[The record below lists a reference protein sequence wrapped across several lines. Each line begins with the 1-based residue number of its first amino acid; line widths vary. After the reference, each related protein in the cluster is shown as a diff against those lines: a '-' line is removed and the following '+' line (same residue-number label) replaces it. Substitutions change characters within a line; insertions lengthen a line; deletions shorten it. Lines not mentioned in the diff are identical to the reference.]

1 MLADVVAAAEEVGPV
16 IVADRRGQGPAI
28 EAALSDIREAPVLVI
43 NADLPAVTPRDL
55 LALMGSIPLEG
66 IAVAAARDGTTNALG
81 LAVPGL
87 FESLYGPGS
96 AERFLAL
103 APSRLVEIP
112 NLTEDVDTV
121 DDLER
126 LELRLG
132 ANTRAAVDS
141 LRSGAR

>member
-1 MLADVVAAAEEVGPV
+1 LAWQYD
-16 IVADRRGQGPAI
+16 
-28 EAALSDIREAPVLVI
+28 
-43 NADLPAVTPRDL
+43 DLASGTPRSFAMPL
-55 LALMGSIPLEG
+55 LVAFLAL
-66 IAVAAARDGTTNALG
+66 LG

-126 LELRLG
+126 LEPRLG

>member
-1 MLADVVAAAEEVGPV
+1 MLADVFAAAHEIGPV
-16 IVADRRGQGPAI
+16 IIADSRGQGLAV
-28 EAALSDIREAPVLVI
+28 EAALSDVRETPVLVV

-55 LALMGSIPLEG
+55 LALLGSIPPGG
-66 IAVAAARDGTTNALG
+66 ISVAAARDGTTNALG

-132 ANTRAAVDS
+132 ANTRAAVES